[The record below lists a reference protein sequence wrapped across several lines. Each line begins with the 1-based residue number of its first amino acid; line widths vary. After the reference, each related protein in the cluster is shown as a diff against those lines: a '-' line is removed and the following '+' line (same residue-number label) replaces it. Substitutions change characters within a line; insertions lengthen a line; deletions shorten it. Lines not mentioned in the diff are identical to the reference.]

1 MSILQNYLTDLE
13 ELVNFD
19 SGTQNFAGVTHAAEI
34 MKRHF
39 EALGF
44 TCELVD
50 LGPKAGKG
58 LLARN
63 KPESD
68 VYDVLMNGH
77 LDTVFDDGTAAERPM
92 SVKDDRAFG
101 PGVSDCKSGV
111 LAIYY
116 ALKGADPKDL
126 DRLSICVALNP
137 DEETMSPNSNHWLCE
152 LAAKAKRVLVFEAA
166 RAGGQLV
173 RSRKGSGNYTVN
185 FKGLASHSGN
195 AFYEGGNAIIAAMRF
210 GLAAAALSD
219 PITGTTVNIGVIK
232 GGSVSNIVCPECEV
246 QINVRFWRNEDE
258 AVMHEALLKLADA
271 VWAPRVT
278 QTLVRTGRIGA
289 MPLSD
294 ATKDL
299 VEQMTRAAELENV
312 EIGWVDAGGASD
324 GNHMA
329 EMGVP
334 VIDGCGPAGGG
345 FHADS
350 EFLRL
355 DTVEERIRMISR
367 FLSLI

>member
-19 SGTQNFAGVTHAAEI
+19 SGTQNFAGVTRAAEI

-39 EALGF
+39 ESIGF

-50 LGPKAGKG
+50 LGPLAGKG
-58 LLARN
+58 LVARN
-63 KPESD
+63 KPESNG
-68 VYDVLMNGH
+68 YDVLMNGH
-77 LDTVFDDGTAAERPM
+77 LDTVFDDGTAAARPM
-92 SVKDDRAFG
+92 SIDGDTAHG

-126 DRLSICVALNP
+126 ARLSICVALNP
-137 DEETMSPNSNHWLCE
+137 DEETMSTHSSGWLCE

-166 RAGGQLV
+166 RAGGELV
-173 RSRKGSGNYTVN
+173 RSRKGSANYTVT
-185 FKGLASHSGN
+185 FKGLAAHAGN
-195 AFYEGGNAIIAAMRF
+195 AYYEGGNAIIAAMRF
-210 GLAAAALSD
+210 GLAATALSD
-219 PITGTTVNIGVIK
+219 PLIGTTLNIGVIK
-232 GGSVSNIVCPECEV
+232 GGSVENIVCPECKLLL
-246 QINVRFWRNEDE
+246 NTRYWRNEDD

-278 QTLVRTGRIGA
+278 QTIERRGRIGA

-294 ATKDL
+294 STKEL
-299 VEQMTRAAELENV
+299 VGQITKAAELENV
-312 EIGWVDAGGASD
+312 SIGWVDAGGASD

-329 EMGVP
+329 EMGIP

-345 FHADS
+345 FHS
-350 EFLRL
+350 EREFLRV
-355 DTVEERIRMISR
+355 DTVEERIRMVSR